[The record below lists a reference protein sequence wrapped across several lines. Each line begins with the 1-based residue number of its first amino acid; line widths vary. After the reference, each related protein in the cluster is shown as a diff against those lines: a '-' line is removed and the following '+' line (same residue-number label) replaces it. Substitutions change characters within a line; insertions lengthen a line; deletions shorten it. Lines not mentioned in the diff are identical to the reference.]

1 MSNFNNNKKEME
13 AFDDVPHA
21 QAPLARNVSIISSNA
36 DQFTME
42 TVTADD
48 FCVEEDDQ
56 PVPRNPSSVRNTSMA
71 LSQAWTYG
79 QTMQT
84 SVFAQ
89 DREVEQIY
97 TSKSNL
103 SHGGSVYVNAGSMKK
118 TPSNITSFP
127 DVLPRISIAGLTPF
141 GKDED
146 LFAALDKS
154 SVDLFVAR
162 NQNQRGWSDVPLAI
176 TNFESP
182 LNAEQTES
190 LFTQFLSERSV
201 LCDVVV
207 KGMFYKCY
215 HSEGFSS
222 VSIHVKLY
230 FHAGKNPTMEFRRV
244 QGSPEIFFNIYGTFR
259 NLILNENNP
268 VSMCPPPCDI
278 ISEKVLMSRAEEE
291 AAIASL
297 VQWLKSSPADA
308 IKVVSQVAME
318 KDKDTQIVMCN
329 EVYNVLHKQKD
340 LSTLMAQTLGFI
352 NVVQGVN
359 CLLDEPHKILILSKL
374 KTKLE
379 ASVRA
384 PNVPESVRQRA
395 LRFIGADGKSV

>member
-1 MSNFNNNKKEME
+1 MSNFNNNKKENE
-13 AFDDVPHA
+13 NFDEVPQA
-21 QAPLARNVSIISSNA
+21 QPPFARNVSISGAEEFAI
-36 DQFTME
+36 E

-48 FCVEEDDQ
+48 FCVEDDEQ
-56 PVPRNPSSVRNTSMA
+56 PISRNPSSIRNTKMA

-84 SVFAQ
+84 SVFGQNRDVA
-89 DREVEQIY
+89 QIY
-97 TSKSNL
+97 TNKSNV
-103 SHGGSVYVNAGSMKK
+103 SNGGSVYINEGNTKK
-118 TPSNITSFP
+118 IPSNVTSFP
-127 DVLPRISIAGLTPF
+127 DVKPRISIAGLTPF

-162 NQNQRGWSDVPLAI
+162 NQNQRGWSDIPFAI

-182 LNAEQTES
+182 LSAEETDI
-190 LFTQFLSERSV
+190 LFTKFLKEKNV
-201 LCDVVV
+201 VCDVVV
-207 KGMFYKCY
+207 PGMFYKCY
-215 HSEGFSS
+215 HSEDFSS

-244 QGSPEIFFNIYGTFR
+244 QGSPEIFFNIYGSFR

-268 VSMCPPPCDI
+268 VSMCPPPCDM
-278 ISEKVLMSRAEEE
+278 ISEKVLMSKDEED

-297 VQWLKSSPADA
+297 VQWLKSSPTDA

-318 KDKDTQIVMCN
+318 KDKDTQIIMCN

-340 LSTLMAQTLGFI
+340 LTVLMAQTLGFI
-352 NVVQGVN
+352 NVIQGVS

-374 KTKLE
+374 KIKLR
-379 ASVRA
+379 ASVDA
-384 PNVPESVRQRA
+384 PNIPESVKQRA
-395 LRFIGADGKSV
+395 QCFIDGEIKSV